1 MGFGFSTT
9 QSCPAIVNCTH
20 KLMIVSYRFL
30 KRRLPAFL
38 AFAGDFLV
46 AMLLLRQ
53 LPFLIQAGQLES
65 IQKLFSSFPSFLV
78 LPGGMVLLL
87 SFFGSYRTD
96 IANLG
101 QLSFKRPVVA
111 LLTLTIGILIG
122 LSYQTIAVFTPGDV
136 SRLLMALA
144 IYLFVIGLVR
154 IAIHLFYTTLLKKG
168 WIEHRVLMAFL
179 HSPQT
184 PYLKEFLRHIRL
196 NNLQLSGYC
205 GPANHSTGLPGNTPW
220 LGKFQDIP
228 RVVKEQ
234 AIDEIIILN
243 HSKNHRQTEKILSE
257 IESEQTLVRMV
268 PGTIETFSGQIAY
281 QNLAGMPLISIKP
294 TKRPIW
300 YCFVK
305 RIFDILIAL
314 AGLTITLL
322 LAPIFS
328 YLIRKS
334 SPGPILFKQTR
345 LGRNG
350 KPFVLLKFRTMFTDA
365 EKNGPQ
371 LADKE
376 DDPRITP
383 FGRFLRKNHL
393 DELPQFW
400 NILMG
405 DMSLVGPRPE
415 RAYYAR
421 QLEKEAPYYR
431 YVKKVKPGLT
441 SLGMVK
447 YGYAHN
453 LQEMTERL
461 VFDILYINKPSL
473 ILDFQ
478 IILHTFIYLVK
489 KVFYRED

>member
-1 MGFGFSTT
+1 
-9 QSCPAIVNCTH
+9 
-20 KLMIVSYRFL
+20 MIQSYRFI

-38 AFAGDFLV
+38 AMTGDFLIG
-46 AMLLLRQ
+46 MLLLRQ
-53 LPFLIQAGQLES
+53 IPSYIRPTQIES
-65 IQKLFSSFPSFLV
+65 IQTLITPFPSFII
-78 LPGGMVLLL
+78 LPAGMVLLL
-87 SFFGSYRTD
+87 AFFGSYRTD
-96 IANLG
+96 ISNLG

-111 LLTLTIGILIG
+111 LFTLLFGILIG
-122 LSYQTIAVFTPGDV
+122 LSYQTITVITPEEV
-136 SRLLMALA
+136 SRLFITLS
-144 IYLFVIGLVR
+144 IYLLVIGLLR
-154 IAIHLFYTTLLKKG
+154 IVIHLFYTILLKKG

-179 HSPQT
+179 QTPQT
-184 PYLKEFLRHIRL
+184 PYLKEFLRYIRV

-205 GPANHSTGLPGNTPW
+205 GPANHTSELLEEAHC
-220 LGKFQDIP
+220 LGKFQEIP
-228 RVVKEQ
+228 KVVKEQ

-243 HSKNHRQTEKILSE
+243 HSKNHRQTERILSE

-268 PGTIETFSGQIAY
+268 PGTIETFSGQIVFK
-281 QNLAGMPLISIKP
+281 NLAEMPLISIKP
-294 TKRPIW
+294 NKRPFW
-300 YCFVK
+300 YCFFK
-305 RIFDILIAL
+305 RIADILIAL
-314 AGLTITLL
+314 VGLTITSI
-322 LAPIFS
+322 LAPIFG
-328 YLIRKS
+328 YFIRKS

-345 LGRNG
+345 LTRNG
-350 KPFVLLKFRTMFTDA
+350 KPFTLLKFRTMFSDA
-365 EKNGPQ
+365 EKDGPQ
-371 LADKE
+371 LAEKTN
-376 DDPRITP
+376 DPRITP
-383 FGRFLRKNHL
+383 FGRFLRRNHL

-415 RAYYAR
+415 RAFYAR

-478 IILHTFIYLVK
+478 IVIHTFIYIIK